1 MENQD
6 KFNKLLTKSTKKV
19 KDIRTYYYMVLGYLA
34 VGYFIVS
41 QENYDRNLL
50 NISRNYSVWIV
61 ILWGIFLLGYGIYL
75 FTPYFRNWEE
85 KEKPKINGEIQTKK
99 LKMEP
104 VNDKNIQYR
113 KARKG

>member
-6 KFNKLLTKSTKKV
+6 KFNEIAYKKAQKRV

-34 VGYFIVS
+34 VGYYIVS
-41 QENYDRNLL
+41 RNYDGNLL

-85 KEKPKINGEIQTKK
+85 RKTKE
-99 LKMEP
+99 LMEKYKQ
-104 VNDKNIQYR
+104 KN
-113 KARKG
+113 